1 MKFLLDTN
9 IISDMMQN
17 PQGRAMKQLLAS
29 LQRDPQAAVCTSVV
43 VDCELQFGLTK
54 VPSTKRSDAYKNTI
68 KHIEVL
74 PFNIDAVTHY
84 ATLRTELERAG
95 TPIGPNDTFIAA
107 HTLAQDCTLVTD
119 NEDEFKRVAGLKVEN
134 WLKTA

>member
-17 PQGRAMKQLLAS
+17 PKGRAKQQLFAAF
-29 LQRDPQAAVCTSVV
+29 QRDPQATVCTSVV

-54 VPSTKRSDAYKNTI
+54 VPAPRRTAAYQNTI

-74 PFNIDAVTHY
+74 PIDISVVAHY
-84 ATLRTELERAG
+84 ATLRTRLERAG
-95 TPIGPNDTFIAA
+95 TIIGANDMLIAA
-107 HTLAQDCTLVTD
+107 HALALDCTLVTD
-119 NEDEFKRVAGLKVEN
+119 NEDEFCRVVGLKVEN